1 MLPVPLSPVNVSVVE
16 QPRLINRQ
24 YKYARL
30 TSTFNDAQ
38 GMNVRVMLDSRS
50 KAPARRGKPHRISS
64 NACTTGLLAAATQL
78 CGEGDRAESLIR
90 NVESGMPGAG
100 LGLAIFHTATGDF
113 DRAVD
118 QLLVCADDLYLFS
131 QTLVAFPY
139 ASRLRRA
146 AAWPLLMKRLNL
158 PETR

>member
-78 CGEGDRAESLIR
+78 CDEGIAPNPSFATL
-90 NVESGMPGAG
+90 NPGCLELVSVLPFFIPQPKTPTERWTSCSFAPMISIYSHKRWSHFLTRRDSVATPAG
-100 LGLAIFHTATGDF
+100 
-113 DRAVD
+113 R
-118 QLLVCADDLYLFS
+118 S
-131 QTLVAFPY
+131 
-139 ASRLRRA
+139 
-146 AAWPLLMKRLNL
+146 
-158 PETR
+158 